1 MEFCLDSYVVVVV
14 AVAVDVEVYVVV
26 GSAAVDHYVA
36 VDVVHKEMKEGLF
49 PLDQI
54 FLNIL

>member
-26 GSAAVDHYVA
+26 GSAAVD
-36 VDVVHKEMKEGLF
+36 VVHKEMKEGLF